1 MLACGD
7 CFLAG
12 DDEDERLHLRIV
24 VTPPAPDGCVV
35 TASVTTRRRHSE
47 TLLILQPGDHFFI
60 KHESTVA
67 YRYSELSWIHEIE
80 AAIVSGNARQRESI
94 SPELLKR
101 VQDGLLESDFTPNGV
116 KQFAKEILGR

>member
-12 DDEDERLHLRIV
+12 DDEDEKLHLRIV

-47 TLLILQPGDHFFI
+47 TLLILQPGDHPFI
-60 KHESTVA
+60 KHESAVTF
-67 YRYSELSWIHEIE
+67 RYSELSWIQEIE
-80 AAIVSGNARQRESI
+80 AAIAAGNARRREPI

-101 VQDGLLESDFTPNGV
+101 VQEGLLESDFTPNGV
-116 KQFAKEILGR
+116 RQFAKEMLGR

>member
-12 DDEDERLHLRIV
+12 EDEDEKLHLRIV
-24 VTPPAPDGCVV
+24 VTPPTPDGCVV

-47 TLLILQPGDHFFI
+47 TLLILRPGDHPFI
-60 KHESTVA
+60 KHDSTVA
-67 YRYSELSWIHEIE
+67 YRYSEVAWIQEIE
-80 AAIVSGNARQRESI
+80 AAIVAGNARRRESI

-101 VQDGLLESDFTPNGV
+101 VQDGLLESDFTPNGI
-116 KQFAKEILGR
+116 KQFAGEILGR